1 VVGYKSFNAKQLYP
15 VESQRQTVE
24 VYGEG
29 VMKKGNV
36 QKWC

>member
-1 VVGYKSFNAKQLYP
+1 VVGYKSFKAKNFYQ

-29 VMKKGNV
+29 VMKKENV
-36 QKWC
+36 KKWC